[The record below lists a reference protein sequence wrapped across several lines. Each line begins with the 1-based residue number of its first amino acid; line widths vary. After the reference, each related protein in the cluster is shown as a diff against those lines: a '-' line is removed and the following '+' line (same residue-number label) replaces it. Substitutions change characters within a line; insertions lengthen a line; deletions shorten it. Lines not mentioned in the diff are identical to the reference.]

1 MKKKFFLIMLY
12 FSNIIFANSNMLDQ
26 IFEKAKDEDTVVNT
40 SFSSQ
45 SDLTL
50 SLRNIIILLSKI
62 ALALGVTLFL
72 RWGIRFLLSV
82 GDESKMKKAR
92 DDLILV
98 WLGLILTLWSLW
110 VLYLLQTIP
119 KWIS

>member
-1 MKKKFFLIMLY
+1 
-12 FSNIIFANSNMLDQ
+12 
-26 IFEKAKDEDTVVNT
+26 
-40 SFSSQ
+40 
-45 SDLTL
+45 
-50 SLRNIIILLSKI
+50 
-62 ALALGVTLFL
+62 
-72 RWGIRFLLSV
+72 LLSV

>member
-72 RWGIRFLLSV
+72 R
-82 GDESKMKKAR
+82 
-92 DDLILV
+92 
-98 WLGLILTLWSLW
+98 
-110 VLYLLQTIP
+110 
-119 KWIS
+119 